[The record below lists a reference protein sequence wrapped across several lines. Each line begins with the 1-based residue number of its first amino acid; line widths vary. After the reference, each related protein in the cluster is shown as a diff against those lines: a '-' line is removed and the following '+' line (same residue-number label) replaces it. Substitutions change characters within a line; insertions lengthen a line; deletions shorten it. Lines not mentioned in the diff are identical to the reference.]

1 MAQWYYSKGGEQKG
15 PVEQQELQRL
25 LSTGEVQPGDLVWRD
40 GLANWQPAHQVAEL
54 AATASA
60 QPQQP
65 GFQQPQSGYQQP
77 GQQAAYQQPG
87 FQQPGYGQQ
96 PGGYAQPGQPGQ
108 PPVGYGGYAPQGA
121 GYGAPS
127 FAKDAQTA
135 MILAIVGIFCCGI
148 ILGPVA
154 IVKGNNAKKSMQ
166 ASGNFEGQGM
176 ATAAVII
183 GIIALILHGLGLII
197 NIALRAGNGH
207 F

>member
-25 LSTGEVQPGDLVWRD
+25 LSTGEVASGDLVWRE
-40 GLANWQPAHQVAEL
+40 GLANWQPANQVPEL
-54 AATASA
+54 GAVASA
-60 QPQQP
+60 PQPQGGFQQQPGFPQPGYPQQP
-65 GFQQPQSGYQQP
+65 GGYQQP
-77 GQQAAYQQPG
+77 GYP
-87 FQQPGYGQQ
+87 QQPGYGQ
-96 PGGYAQPGQPGQ
+96 PGQPGGQ
-108 PPVGYGGYAPQGA
+108 APLGYGGYAPQGV
-121 GYGAPS
+121 GYGAAS
-127 FAKDAQTA
+127 FAKEAQTA

-148 ILGPVA
+148 ILGPIA

-183 GIIALILHGLGLII
+183 GTIDLVLFLVGLILRFTILASHGG
-197 NIALRAGNGH
+197 R